1 MSCKDILPPMRYF
14 QLFVSLKSSSSFYA
28 VKLTPGNLSLTLVAF
43 LEMRKFSRSLFKTIV
58 CKSFTL
64 LQKRPKQNQK
74 PRLSYFGRSIL
85 ITFLLHHP
93 ITVIFDT
100 EFFY

>member
-14 QLFVSLKSSSSFYA
+14 QLFVSLQFSSSFYA
-28 VKLTPGNLSLTLVAF
+28 VKLTPGNLSLTLIAF
-43 LEMRKFSRSLFKTIV
+43 LEMRTFSRSLFKTIV
-58 CKSFTL
+58 CKSFAL
-64 LQKRPKQNQK
+64 LQKRPQQNQK
-74 PRLSYFGRSIL
+74 PRLSYFGRSI

-100 EFFY
+100 EFF